1 MCFFSKVIVSASVAA
16 LLSACGTTGS
26 QYRPIVDGDKHSHYE
41 VDLVTCSS
49 LSRERRYTND
59 DVKSEALLGAAVGA
73 VAGAIDDGSD
83 GALGGAI
90 VGGVLGGGGRA
101 WETREER
108 KRIVI
113 ECMKQRGHR
122 VVG

>member
-1 MCFFSKVIVSASVAA
+1 MHSLSKMFVTLTTAA
-16 LLSACGTTGS
+16 LLTGCGTTSS
-26 QYRPIVDGDKHSHYE
+26 QYRPIVDGDIDSHYE
-41 VDLVTCSS
+41 VDLIACSS
-49 LSRERRYTND
+49 LSEERGFIND
-59 DVKSEALLGAAVGA
+59 DVKSEALLGAAIGA
-73 VAGAIDDGSD
+73 VAGAVDDGSD
-83 GALGGAI
+83 GAVGGAI

-108 KRIVI
+108 EQIVI